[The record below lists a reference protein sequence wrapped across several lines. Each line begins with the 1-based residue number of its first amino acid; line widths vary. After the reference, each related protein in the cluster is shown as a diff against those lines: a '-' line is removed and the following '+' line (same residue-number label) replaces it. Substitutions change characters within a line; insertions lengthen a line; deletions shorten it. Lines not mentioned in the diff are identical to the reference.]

1 MESKKPVDL
10 LSATSIVA
18 ASMIGAGVFT
28 TSGYTL
34 TSLQSPG
41 LVVLAWIV
49 AGIIAIC
56 GAICYGALAGKFAE
70 SGGEYLFLSKMI
82 HPVAGMMAGW
92 VSLLAG
98 FTGAMALAATT
109 FSEYL
114 SPFLS
119 WESAEPESIAL
130 TKTIVA
136 CGIVILMAILH
147 TLGVK
152 VGTRVQ
158 DTVVILKFLLIA
170 GFVGVAGYVL
180 FATGLLDSIAAAN
193 TLAEESVETPQEPT
207 QPIIIR
213 FATQLVW
220 ISLSYSGFQ
229 AAVYVAGEVKD
240 AKRNVPRAMYLGTI
254 LVTIAYLLLN
264 AIFVFGTP
272 GSEIMEQKQVATLSA
287 NAIGGSRFELFTRVV
302 ILICLVTSVSA
313 LTITGPRVYSKMADD
328 GFLPAVL
335 RFKEGTSPARSIWM
349 QAVLAIIVISIS
361 QLPDLLSYLGFTL
374 SISAALTAG
383 LLFFNSELRRNVPMY
398 PMPAVVFVFGTLLT
412 ASLGAWGNPIQAFVA
427 VGTIAFGAAMYPFF
441 KSKSVQD

>member
-1 MESKKPVDL
+1 
-10 LSATSIVA
+10 
-18 ASMIGAGVFT
+18 
-28 TSGYTL
+28 
-34 TSLQSPG
+34 
-41 LVVLAWIV
+41 
-49 AGIIAIC
+49 
-56 GAICYGALAGKFAE
+56 
-70 SGGEYLFLSKMI
+70 
-82 HPVAGMMAGW
+82 
-92 VSLLAG
+92 
-98 FTGAMALAATT
+98 
-109 FSEYL
+109 
-114 SPFLS
+114 
-119 WESAEPESIAL
+119 
-130 TKTIVA
+130 
-136 CGIVILMAILH
+136 
-147 TLGVK
+147 
-152 VGTRVQ
+152 
-158 DTVVILKFLLIA
+158 
-170 GFVGVAGYVL
+170 
-180 FATGLLDSIAAAN
+180 
-193 TLAEESVETPQEPT
+193 
-207 QPIIIR
+207 
-213 FATQLVW
+213 
-220 ISLSYSGFQ
+220 
-229 AAVYVAGEVKD
+229 
-240 AKRNVPRAMYLGTI
+240 MYLGTI

-272 GSEIMEQKQVATLSA
+272 GSEIIEQKQVATLSA

-398 PMPAVVFVFGTLLT
+398 PIPAVVFVFGTLLT